1 MVLRG
6 LALAFLLVLAPLR
19 AAQGKEEPGP
29 KDQGRPQETETCQ
42 RPQWDRRLQLS
53 PHQVNYRKNEEVVL
67 RCPEG
72 LQPSFT
78 EVKCASEVQSISHG
92 KPVYREVWMGR
103 NGTAGWIRIRSNVEC
118 IELLQVVPGTSE
130 VSATSIKLN
139 WTCMFPDTCQHMRA
153 MCRLA
158 GPSSPPCEAE
168 EVTGEEMLQGQK
180 GTFTCPPL
188 QPFTEY
194 SVTISLPPSTVL
206 FTWQFRTEETVPDK
220 VENLSLDRSTGSL
233 RWNALPSC
241 KGEILGYQLS
251 ITARSAHEGGFL
263 EIERLRVNGSV
274 TEHALPDHRP
284 ERTYVV
290 TVQGLTAAGA
300 GDVSRQEFLSSDWG
314 TAAPLNVSS
323 CGARDISPS
332 QGTAVLP
339 LRPIAQPHAAVREH
353 QLIVAVTQDTAAEA
367 GVCSEELQPFDASLQ
382 HRAYVAAVLNLT
394 APTDFVLGDGTH
406 QHGYYNAPLQPDR
419 NYTVLLRLVRRQQQ
433 AEKFTCVCYS
443 FSVGQEPIPQLGR
456 MVVVMAVALVV
467 ALLALGILLLF
478 LLFRR
483 KRNSSKTCESNST
496 IPLRRCRG
504 GTNKMNTRIP
514 VEELLEAL
522 KRFKREEVEAEQTE
536 DESDT
541 ERHGAGRLG
550 EYQKLVSTLLH
561 PCDAGKELCNQGKN
575 RYKNIVPYDH
585 CRVVL
590 QSSDTGNGYINAS
603 YVESYRSP
611 RFFIAAQG
619 PLPGTVVDFWQMIWQ
634 EKTSVIV
641 MLTDL
646 VEQNKTKC
654 EKYWPEQEQVY
665 GDFTVALNNTRTTTG
680 LVTRIFRL
688 QKTGCALPRLVEQF
702 HYLLCSCA

>member
-6 LALAFLLVLAPLR
+6 LALALLLVLAPLR

-443 FSVGQEPIPQLGR
+443 FSVGQAPAPWPWT
-456 MVVVMAVALVV
+456 AVIVV
-467 ALLALGILLLF
+467 AVLLVLAFLSAGILWFVLS
-478 LLFRR
+478 RR
-483 KRNSSKTCESNST
+483 KK
-496 IPLRRCRG
+496 
-504 GTNKMNTRIP
+504 
-514 VEELLEAL
+514 AL
-522 KRFKREEVEAEQTE
+522 ISQT
-536 DESDT
+536 
-541 ERHGAGRLG
+541 
-550 EYQKLVSTLLH
+550 K
-561 PCDAGKELCNQGKN
+561 
-575 RYKNIVPYDH
+575 
-585 CRVVL
+585 
-590 QSSDTGNGYINAS
+590 GNN
-603 YVESYRSP
+603 
-611 RFFIAAQG
+611 
-619 PLPGTVVDFWQMIWQ
+619 
-634 EKTSVIV
+634 
-641 MLTDL
+641 
-646 VEQNKTKC
+646 
-654 EKYWPEQEQVY
+654 
-665 GDFTVALNNTRTTTG
+665 
-680 LVTRIFRL
+680 
-688 QKTGCALPRLVEQF
+688 
-702 HYLLCSCA
+702 